1 MTPDPRSLSTLG
13 LVISALAEQGAGKN
27 KNKFVPYRD
36 SVLTWLLKVPPLY
49 CLNFTCLFST
59 CVTSTCL
66 ACVTSTCLTCPCG
79 GSLSPAGSWSG
90 WWLSESRPGPGPC
103 EPVFPPGSNP
113 ESAPQDSLGGN
124 SRTAM
129 VATVS
134 PAADNYEET
143 LSTLRY
149 ADRAKSI
156 VNHAVVNED
165 PNARIIRELRE
176 EVEKLRDQLTQ
187 AEREGSR
194 AGS

>member
-1 MTPDPRSLSTLG
+1 M
-13 LVISALAEQGAGKN
+13 LA
-27 KNKFVPYRD
+27 V
-36 SVLTWLLKVPPLY
+36 S
-49 CLNFTCLFST
+49 
-59 CVTSTCL
+59 
-66 ACVTSTCLTCPCG
+66 
-79 GSLSPAGSWSG
+79 
-90 WWLSESRPGPGPC
+90 
-103 EPVFPPGSNP
+103 
-113 ESAPQDSLGGN
+113 QDCLGGN

-149 ADRAKSI
+149 ADRAKNI

-187 AEREGSR
+187 AEVQAKGFSFSHVSGGLAALSAHLFLLVQSLKAPELKDRLEESEKLIQEMTVTWEEKLR
-194 AGS
+194 KTEEIAQVTHAVCLTLVLV

>member
-1 MTPDPRSLSTLG
+1 MLS
-13 LVISALAEQGAGKN
+13 
-27 KNKFVPYRD
+27 
-36 SVLTWLLKVPPLY
+36 
-49 CLNFTCLFST
+49 CL
-59 CVTSTCL
+59 
-66 ACVTSTCLTCPCG
+66 
-79 GSLSPAGSWSG
+79 
-90 WWLSESRPGPGPC
+90 
-103 EPVFPPGSNP
+103 
-113 ESAPQDSLGGN
+113 QDCLGGN

-176 EVEKLRDQLTQ
+176 EVEKLRVQLTQ
-187 AEREGSR
+187 AEVRNVQNLQNQPVEALSAFPSSHPLFFFPPVFESTRAERASGRVREVDSR
-194 AGS
+194 DDHHLGG

>member
-1 MTPDPRSLSTLG
+1 M
-13 LVISALAEQGAGKN
+13 
-27 KNKFVPYRD
+27 
-36 SVLTWLLKVPPLY
+36 
-49 CLNFTCLFST
+49 
-59 CVTSTCL
+59 
-66 ACVTSTCLTCPCG
+66 
-79 GSLSPAGSWSG
+79 
-90 WWLSESRPGPGPC
+90 
-103 EPVFPPGSNP
+103 
-113 ESAPQDSLGGN
+113 QDCLGGN

-149 ADRAKSI
+149 ADRAKNI

-187 AEREGSR
+187 AEVRPTGALSPCGG
-194 AGS
+194 AVILSQWSPQVMQPKKNPILPLSLFIYLF

>member
-1 MTPDPRSLSTLG
+1 
-13 LVISALAEQGAGKN
+13 
-27 KNKFVPYRD
+27 
-36 SVLTWLLKVPPLY
+36 
-49 CLNFTCLFST
+49 
-59 CVTSTCL
+59 
-66 ACVTSTCLTCPCG
+66 
-79 GSLSPAGSWSG
+79 
-90 WWLSESRPGPGPC
+90 
-103 EPVFPPGSNP
+103 
-113 ESAPQDSLGGN
+113 
-124 SRTAM
+124 M

-187 AEREGSR
+187 AEVNALYRFSVMLQNVKKN
-194 AGS
+194 SML